1 MKPKRIGL
9 VGFEGVTALHIV
21 GAADAFTAAM
31 LDDGYGNSIP
41 CYEVWTLGVDCERFH
56 AESGVLLTARTTLG
70 AAPDFDTIIVAGGGG
85 IRKRGVADAI
95 AEWLLQRAH
104 TTRRIGAACAGIY
117 AVAATGLLDGREVTT
132 HWRLATDVARRF
144 PRLKVDHK
152 RALVQDGA
160 FYTAAGLS
168 AGINLPLALI
178 GEDYGRHVAQSVAR
192 ELVLQTNAQE
202 RETPSAAAQTH
213 TQPIDRFAD
222 LVAWIMRNL
231 HAELSVET
239 LARRACMCPDHFSKA
254 FKSVMGEPP
263 SAFVE
268 NLRLHE
274 AQRRLT
280 RSNKTVQ
287 SVAASVGFSNAAA
300 FQRAFQRKFGARPSR
315 CLQRPR
321 PRHAAED
328 RAEPSLP
335 LASAA

>member
-9 VGFEGVTALHIV
+9 VGFEGVTALHLV
-21 GAADAFTAAM
+21 GAAEAFTAAA
-31 LDDGYGNSIP
+31 LDDGYGNRIA
-41 CYEVWTLGVDCERFH
+41 CYEVWTLGADCERFH
-56 AESGVLLTARTTLG
+56 SESGVLLTARTTLA
-70 AAPDFDTIIVAGGGG
+70 AAPDFDTIIVAGGSG

-95 AEWLLQRAH
+95 ATWLLQRAG

-117 AVAATGLLDGREVTT
+117 ALAPTGLLDGRQVTT
-132 HWRLATDVARRF
+132 HWRFATDVARRF

-178 GEDYGRHVAQSVAR
+178 QEDYGRHVAQIVAR
-192 ELVLQTNAQE
+192 ELVVHTDAPE
-202 RETPSAAAQTH
+202 RDRPSAAPLQPPA
-213 TQPIDRFAD
+213 QPIDRFAE

-254 FKSVMGEPP
+254 FKSVLGEPP
-263 SAFVE
+263 STFIE

-280 RSNKTVQ
+280 KTQKTVQ
-287 SVAASVGFSNAAA
+287 SVAESVGFANAAA
-300 FQRAFQRKFGARPSR
+300 FQRAFQRKFGARPSSYVGSKTGR
-315 CLQRPR
+315 E
-321 PRHAAED
+321 AA
-328 RAEPSLP
+328 
-335 LASAA
+335 AA